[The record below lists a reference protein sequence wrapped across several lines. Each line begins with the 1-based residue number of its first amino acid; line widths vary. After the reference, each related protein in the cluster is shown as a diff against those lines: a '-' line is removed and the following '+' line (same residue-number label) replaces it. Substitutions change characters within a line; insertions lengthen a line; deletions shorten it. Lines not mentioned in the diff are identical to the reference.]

1 MKALSKSL
9 LFTTSL
15 SLLALFTGCFRIVEK
30 VEFDTMNSGT
40 FTLVQDLTEMYKLM
54 GSMGEGEGPTEEDKE
69 QEFQELEN
77 ELKPLLPLLENVKGI
92 SNATTGHDTENFSA
106 FVQFDFASI
115 DALNQGM
122 SVIYSTQLEMEEIQ
136 QNTYFKTGRKKVE
149 RTDTRDMINF
159 LRKDMQDDSAEAAQF
174 FQTASFELQYSF
186 PKKIKKV
193 TNKDIDFEKKSTS
206 LTYSYFLFQ
215 EDFKEKPV
223 GTTIRF

>member
-1 MKALSKSL
+1 MKTLPKSL
-9 LFTTSL
+9 LIAASL
-15 SLLALFTGCFRIVEK
+15 SLLTLFTGCFRIVEK

-54 GSMGEGEGPTEEDKE
+54 GSMGEGEGPTAEEK
-69 QEFQELEN
+69 QEELQKLEE
-77 ELKPLLPLLENVKGI
+77 ELKPLLPLLEKIEGI
-92 SNATTGHDTENFSA
+92 SNPTTGHETENFSA

-115 DALNQGM
+115 DALNHGM
-122 SVIYSTQLEMEEIQ
+122 SVIYSTQLEMEEIPK
-136 QNTYFKTGRKKVE
+136 NTYFKTGRRKIV
-149 RTDTRDMINF
+149 RTETRDMIDF
-159 LRKDMQDDSAEAAQF
+159 LREDMQDDSAEAAQF

-193 TNKDIDFEKKSTS
+193 TNKDISYEKKSTS

-215 EDFKEKPV
+215 EDFKEKPI